1 MELNKKNEFYI
12 ERWYKAAIF
21 GSLWAAIEIILGSF
35 LHNLKIPFTGS
46 ILACIGIF
54 ILTVAIKNWS
64 EPGLALRI
72 GMICA
77 LMKSIS
83 PSAVIFGPMIG
94 IFLEAF
100 IFEISTL
107 IFGRNLIGFLIGGGL
122 AVTSNLL
129 QKIINL
135 FIVYGNDL
143 VKIYYSIYDFA
154 AKMLGNPILDPN
166 EIIILLFV
174 IEFALGVIF
183 VSLAYSIKKYDTI
196 YNLPISDIEGE
207 NKLKNSGNYK
217 EQPLYFLFM
226 NISAVIL
233 ILYSFSFRNLIL
245 SVSLVILFIF
255 YADRKYSIRSL
266 YKPRYLLEFT
276 IIVLVSG
283 LLGAEFSNKKGMFSI
298 SGLYSGLDM
307 ILRASTLI
315 VGFSLMSKDLRNPKI
330 INWLLNKK
338 MKSLYESLDL
348 AFSTLPLM
356 SRIISSNSRPFRKP
370 IKTISY
376 LLSVSDLL
384 IRRKK
389 YEKSIFIISG
399 EVNGGKSTLVSS
411 IIITL
416 KSEGYSIGGLLSEA
430 VYSGEKKS
438 GYDILDISSGI
449 KKPFLRS
456 LEGLGIGDNDIS
468 HLRVGKFTVIEEGL
482 EFGKRVLSSNTLL
495 ENDIIIIDEI
505 GHMELRGLIWSDCL
519 SNLLLSKHKTVVL
532 VIREKLLEN
541 VLAKFKIIPKNIF
554 YPDDDADKI
563 VKELMK
569 DCRINF
575 NSEKNYGNN

>member
-226 NISAVIL
+226 NISAV
-233 ILYSFSFRNLIL
+233 F
-245 SVSLVILFIF
+245 
-255 YADRKYSIRSL
+255 
-266 YKPRYLLEFT
+266 
-276 IIVLVSG
+276 
-283 LLGAEFSNKKGMFSI
+283 
-298 SGLYSGLDM
+298 
-307 ILRASTLI
+307 
-315 VGFSLMSKDLRNPKI
+315 
-330 INWLLNKK
+330 
-338 MKSLYESLDL
+338 
-348 AFSTLPLM
+348 
-356 SRIISSNSRPFRKP
+356 
-370 IKTISY
+370 
-376 LLSVSDLL
+376 
-384 IRRKK
+384 
-389 YEKSIFIISG
+389 
-399 EVNGGKSTLVSS
+399 
-411 IIITL
+411 
-416 KSEGYSIGGLLSEA
+416 
-430 VYSGEKKS
+430 
-438 GYDILDISSGI
+438 
-449 KKPFLRS
+449 
-456 LEGLGIGDNDIS
+456 
-468 HLRVGKFTVIEEGL
+468 
-482 EFGKRVLSSNTLL
+482 
-495 ENDIIIIDEI
+495 
-505 GHMELRGLIWSDCL
+505 
-519 SNLLLSKHKTVVL
+519 
-532 VIREKLLEN
+532 
-541 VLAKFKIIPKNIF
+541 
-554 YPDDDADKI
+554 
-563 VKELMK
+563 
-569 DCRINF
+569 
-575 NSEKNYGNN
+575 